1 MRNCNQYHYFF
12 SLKKYVLSQKKGLQK
27 RGGFSAF
34 PSKLFFKKIGFK
46 FIFLHTGEVVAGRCS
61 VKKVFLEIWQNSQEN
76 TCGRASFSIKLQALL
91 KERLW
96 RRCFPVNFAKFLR
109 PPFLIE
115 HLRWLLLTL
124 EFLKIV
130 FSAMGSPNLQL

>member
-27 RGGFSAF
+27 RGGFTPF
-34 PSKLFFKKIGFK
+34 PANYFFKKIDLK
-46 FIFLHTGEVVAGRCS
+46 IIFLHTAEAVTGSCS

-76 TCGRASFSIKLQALL
+76 TCGRVSFSIKLQALL
-91 KERLW
+91 KKRLW
-96 RRCFPVNFAKFLR
+96 RRCFPVDFAKFLR
-109 PPFLIE
+109 TPFLIE
-115 HLRWLLLTL
+115 HLRWLLLTP

-130 FSAMGSPNLQL
+130 FSSIGSPNLQL